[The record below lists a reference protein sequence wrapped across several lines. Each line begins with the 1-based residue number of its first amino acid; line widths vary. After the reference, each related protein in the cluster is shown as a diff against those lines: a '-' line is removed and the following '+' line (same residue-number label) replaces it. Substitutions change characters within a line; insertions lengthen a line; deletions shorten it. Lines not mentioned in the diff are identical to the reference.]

1 MNIVDQMGRHLS
13 LSLVLFVFHCCS
25 APPGGE
31 SDGSEEMAD
40 GVDHID
46 IYADVEEEFNQ
57 VINPHSV
64 YFDNY
69 ANCSAFAYCFAAIV
83 TTEEDRSLLVKQ
95 AHLPYRPRFTM
106 LQLHLNQHK
115 RPAVL
120 YLWCCGHLKFRL
132 LYVLF
137 SMQLWFNILFPMLKA
152 VSFIVQR
159 LEFRASA
166 WPFVAGW
173 LAKQTQ
179 LT

>member
-69 ANCSAFAYCFAAIV
+69 AHCSAFAYCFAAIV

-106 LQLHLNQHK
+106 LQLQPQSTQTTRGVVDTWNVACYMYYSVCSYGSIYYFQCWK
-115 RPAVL
+115 L
-120 YLWCCGHLKFRL
+120 YLS
-132 LYVLF
+132 LF
-137 SMQLWFNILFPMLKA
+137 SA
-152 VSFIVQR
+152 
-159 LEFRASA
+159 
-166 WPFVAGW
+166 
-173 LAKQTQ
+173 
-179 LT
+179 